1 MFCFCLYNI
10 SYFIVVVLLSS
21 QEVGIKSAVA
31 RFRKCT
37 TSSTTPVPTP
47 PPPDVWLL
55 HPTSPTLSNQ
65 AGHWKVSEE
74 SLLLRFSLFF
84 RTVSRE
90 IMEKRRGKGF
100 NISKACMVAKF
111 CSLDLSDGLMSRRS
125 SHSFCRKGQLRF
137 AKLKAVLFSK
147 N

>member
-37 TSSTTPVPTP
+37 TSSTSPVPT

-65 AGHWKVSEE
+65 AGHWEASEE
-74 SLLLRFSLFF
+74 NLLIRFSLFF
-84 RTVSRE
+84 RTISRE
-90 IMEKRRGKGF
+90 IIEKGKGF

-125 SHSFCRKGQLRF
+125 SHSLCRKGQLRF